1 MDYYALIYAGIAAL
15 EEYIA
20 LHVLT
25 CLVPAFLIAG
35 ALMSMIN
42 KAVLINYLG
51 AATSKLKS
59 FPLSIV
65 SSFFLAVCSCTV
77 IPIASGIYRKTGAT
91 ATAMIILWVAPA
103 TNILAVTY
111 TGAVLGLELAIAR
124 ILTAVATAFIVGVIL
139 FYTFD
144 RKVALQSNQ
153 LSNLPSNPGRLVE
166 RRALALFALLVATL
180 LLPNYLGVGKP
191 YIFKVKVFA
200 ALMALTTFYALKS
213 FSREEL
219 KYWMLETWFFVK
231 QIIPL
236 LLIGVFVVGVVGEIL
251 KSTNVVEV
259 YLGGEGISQS
269 FLAAIIGALS
279 YFATM
284 TEAPFVD
291 TLMKL
296 GMGKGPALALL
307 LAGPGLSLPNMLA
320 IGKLFGVRRA
330 TVYILTIV
338 VLSTLAGVVYGE
350 VIL

>member
-1 MDYYALIYAGIAAL
+1 MDYYSLLSAGIAAL

-42 KAVLINYLG
+42 KAVLISYLG

-59 FPLSIV
+59 FPLAII

-77 IPIASGIYRKTGAT
+77 IPIASGIYKRTNTT
-91 ATAMIILWVAPA
+91 APAMIILWVAPA

-111 TGAVLGLELAIAR
+111 TGAVLGLEIALAR
-124 ILTAVATAFIVGVIL
+124 IVAAVSMAFVVGLVL
-139 FYTFD
+139 FYIFD
-144 RKVALQSNQ
+144 RKIASQHDSAVQYA
-153 LSNLPSNPGRLVE
+153 GKLVE
-166 RRALALFALLVATL
+166 NNALVLFTLLVAAL

-191 YIFKVKVFA
+191 YLFKVGVFGV
-200 ALMALTTFYALKS
+200 LMLITAVYALKN
-213 FSREEL
+213 FSKEDL

-236 LLIGVFVVGVVGEIL
+236 LLVGVFIVGVVGEIL
-251 KSTNVVEV
+251 RTTDVVEV
-259 YLGGEGISQS
+259 YLGGEGVGQS
-269 FLAAIIGALS
+269 FLAALIGALS

-296 GMGKGPALALL
+296 GMGNGPALALL

-320 IGKLFGVRRA
+320 IGKLFGLKRAGAYIA
-330 TVYILTIV
+330 TVV

-350 VIL
+350 VIV

>member
-1 MDYYALIYAGIAAL
+1 MEIYSLMLAGISAL

-35 ALMSMIN
+35 ALMSMMN
-42 KAVLINYLG
+42 KAVLVNYLG
-51 AATSKLKS
+51 AATSKVRS
-59 FPLSIV
+59 FPLAVV

-77 IPIASGIYRKTGAT
+77 IPIASGIYKRTNAT
-91 ATAMIILWVAPA
+91 APAMIILWVAPA

-111 TGAVLGLELAIAR
+111 TGAVLGLEIAVAR
-124 ILTAVATAFIVGVIL
+124 IVAAISTAFIVGLIL

-144 RKVALQSNQ
+144 RSVAEKEVAVAA
-153 LSNLPSNPGRLVE
+153 NPGKLVE
-166 RRALALFALLVATL
+166 RNALILFALLVATL

-191 YIFKVKVFA
+191 YLFKVEVFGV
-200 ALMALTTFYALKS
+200 MMGLTAIYALLS

-219 KYWMLETWFFVK
+219 KFWMLETWFFVK
-231 QIIPL
+231 VIIPL
-236 LLIGVFVVGVVGEIL
+236 LLVGVFIVGVVGEIL
-251 KSTNVVEV
+251 KSTDIIEV
-259 YLGGEGISQS
+259 WLGGDGLRQS

-296 GMGKGPALALL
+296 GMGSGAALALL

-320 IGKLFGVRRA
+320 IGRLFGVKRA
-330 TVYILTIV
+330 AVYVLTIV
-338 VLSTLAGVVYGE
+338 FLSTVAGLIYGE
-350 VIL
+350 VIA

>member
-1 MDYYALIYAGIAAL
+1 MDVNALLLAGIQAL

-35 ALMSMIN
+35 ALMSMMN

-59 FPLSIV
+59 FPLAIV

-77 IPIASGIYRKTGAT
+77 IPIASGIYKRTNAT
-91 ATAMIILWVAPA
+91 APAMIILWVAPA

-111 TGAVLGLELAIAR
+111 TGAVLGLELALAR
-124 ILTAVATAFIVGVIL
+124 IVAAISTAFVVGLIL
-139 FYTFD
+139 FYVFD
-144 RKVALQSNQ
+144 RKIASQSD
-153 LSNLPSNPGRLVE
+153 SAMPKAGRLVE
-166 RRALALFALLVATL
+166 NNALVLFALLVATL

-191 YIFKVKVFA
+191 YIFKVEVFSV
-200 ALMALTTFYALKS
+200 LMLVTTVYALKS
-213 FSREEL
+213 FSKEDL

-236 LLIGVFVVGVVGEIL
+236 LLVGVFIVGVVGEIL
-251 KSTNVVEV
+251 KATDVVEV
-259 YLGGEGISQS
+259 YLGGEGVGQS
-269 FLAAIIGALS
+269 FLAALIGALS

-320 IGKLFGVRRA
+320 IGKLFGVKRA
-330 TVYILTIV
+330 AVYIITIV
-338 VLSTLAGVVYGE
+338 ALSTIAGVVYGE
-350 VIL
+350 VIA